1 MRMQIITQKLF
12 AHLYMYIN
20 VIQFSGG
27 GNYDLDMT
35 RARNKLDYQ

>member
-12 AHLYMYIN
+12 AHLYIN
-20 VIQFSGG
+20 FIQFSGG

>member
-12 AHLYMYIN
+12 ARLYIN

>member
-12 AHLYMYIN
+12 AHLYIN

-35 RARNKLDYQ
+35 RARNELDYQ